1 MLRSCLRF
9 LHRTLVV
16 AACQGKP
23 RPAFSGQIALARRP
37 NSGNM
42 DLTKLVDIPG
52 IDLYSG
58 ETEQMSVRQTMFA
71 AAIASIAA
79 FAMSPASSQ
88 TLRYANQGDLKSL
101 DPYTLNETTT
111 HAHLAQVYEG
121 LVTRGK
127 DLKIIPALAESWE
140 TPEPTRWR
148 FHLRKGVKFHNGDP
162 FTADDVVFSAER
174 VRAKGSDLQTRLDA
188 NTKVVKIDDYT
199 VDFILTSP
207 NPILDSQWDTWW
219 IMDKKWCEEHDVVA
233 PTPAAATSPSYA
245 SLHENGTGPFVV
257 ESHQPGVKTVFK
269 VNPNW
274 WRKPEHNLKE
284 IIFTP
289 IGSDATRVAA
299 LLSGEVD
306 IIEPVP
312 IQDIARVNASPNA
325 KVLQGPELRTIFLGM
340 DQTRDELLYSNVKGK
355 NPFKDVR
362 VREAFFKAIDIELIK
377 TRVMRGLSTPSALM
391 IAPELFPLS
400 KDFVRPKFDPD
411 GAKKLLAEAGYP
423 DGFELTMDCP
433 NDRYVNDAAI
443 CQAVVGMLARI
454 GVKVDLL
461 AQPKAQY
468 FAKVLKPGGY
478 QTSFYLLGWT
488 PATMDS
494 QNVMN
499 DIMGCRDDPKSS
511 RGEANLGGYCNKKFD
526 ALADQV
532 LLETDQTKRDQLIKQ
547 AFEIANKDYAY
558 IPLHQ
563 QALAWGVS
571 KKVKLV
577 QRADNQVRLYWA
589 TKQE

>member
-1 MLRSCLRF
+1 MPVR
-9 LHRTLVV
+9 HTL
-16 AACQGKP
+16 
-23 RPAFSGQIALARRP
+23 L
-37 NSGNM
+37 
-42 DLTKLVDIPG
+42 
-52 IDLYSG
+52 
-58 ETEQMSVRQTMFA
+58 A
-71 AAIASIAA
+71 AAFISIAA
-79 FAMSPASSQ
+79 LAISPASAQ
-88 TLRYANQGDLKSL
+88 TLRYANQGELKSL
-101 DPYTLNETTT
+101 DPYTLRETTT
-111 HAHLAQVYEG
+111 IAQHAHVYEG
-121 LVTRGK
+121 LVARDK
-127 DLKIIPALAESWE
+127 ELKIVPALAESWE

-148 FHLRKGVKFHNGDP
+148 FHLRHNVKFHNGDP
-162 FTADDVVFSAER
+162 FTADDVVFSADR
-174 VRAKGSDLQTRLDA
+174 VRAVGSNFTTVVPTA
-188 NTKVVKIDDYT
+188 AKVVKVDDYT
-199 VDFILTSP
+199 VDVILPSP
-207 NPILDSQWDTWW
+207 NPILITQWDGWY
-219 IMDKKWCEEHDVVA
+219 IMDKKWCEEHNVVA
-233 PTPAAATSPSYA
+233 PTPVAATSPSYA
-245 SLHENGTGPFVV
+245 SLHENGTGPFVI

-269 VNPNW
+269 PFAGW
-274 WRKPEHNLKE
+274 WGKPEHNLKE
-284 IIFTP
+284 IVFTP
-289 IGSDATRVAA
+289 IASDSTRVAA
-299 LLSGEVD
+299 LLSGDVD
-306 IIEPVP
+306 VIEPVP
-312 IQDIARVNASPNA
+312 IQDIARVNSSPNA
-325 KVLQGPELRTIFLGM
+325 TVMTGPELRTIFLGM
-340 DQTRDELLYSNVKGK
+340 DQVRDELLYSNVKGK

-362 VREAFFKAIDIELIK
+362 VREAFYKAIDVDLIK
-377 TRVMRGLSTPSALM
+377 TRVMRGLSTPSDLM
-391 IAPELFPLS
+391 IAPQLFALS
-400 KDFVRPKFDPD
+400 KDFVRPKADPEA
-411 GAKKLLAEAGYP
+411 AKKLLTEAGYP

-571 KKVKLV
+571 KKVKLT
-577 QRADNQVRLYWA
+577 QRPDNQVLLYWA